1 MSPIALTKKLERQ
14 TRLLQLAGDA
24 ARIRIL
30 QLLSKRDRA
39 NVTEIAREIS
49 MNLPCVSHH
58 LQLLKDNKVVTT
70 TRDGNN
76 IYYSLAADKFVHSL
90 IKTINS

>member
-30 QLLSKRDRA
+30 QLLAKKPRA
-39 NVTEIAREIS
+39 NVTEIAKEIG

-58 LQLLKDNKVVTT
+58 LQLLKDNKMVATK
-70 TRDGNN
+70 RSGNN
-76 IYYSLAADKFVHSL
+76 IYYSLAKDKFMESV
-90 IKTINS
+90 IKAINS

>member
-1 MSPIALTKKLERQ
+1 MSPITLTKKLERQ
-14 TRLLQLAGDA
+14 TRLLQLAGDT

-39 NVTEIAREIS
+39 NVTEIAREIG

-58 LQLLKDNKVVTT
+58 LQLLKDNKMVATE
-70 TRDGNN
+70 RSGNN
-76 IYYSLAADKFVHSL
+76 IYYFLTKDKFINSL
-90 IKTINS
+90 IKTINA